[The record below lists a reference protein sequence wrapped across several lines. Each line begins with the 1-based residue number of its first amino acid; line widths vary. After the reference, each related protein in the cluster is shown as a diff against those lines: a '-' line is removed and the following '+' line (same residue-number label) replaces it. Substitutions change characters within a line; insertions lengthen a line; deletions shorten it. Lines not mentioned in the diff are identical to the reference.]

1 MSISQAKEMI
11 RTRIEH
17 KENQI
22 KTRKV
27 QLDAGKFESITE
39 LIEVE
44 IRNLQKDVDF
54 LKALEIELGSW
65 DSYKLY
71 SYHI

>member
-54 LKALEIELGSW
+54 LKALEIELGA
-65 DSYKLY
+65 
-71 SYHI
+71 